1 MSPPEEM
8 ASSFVP
14 RRRFSRWQKEPS
26 QLPWS
31 FPALQG
37 FPFVLGK
44 AHGCWREV
52 QLHMTGGILCCGC
65 SRGYTSAQCLQ
76 KSASKARGKNKN
88 SEFHPGSELVLHP
101 NTLHTWVL
109 HLIHKHFMLTPPGNT
124 NNLAFFLRGMEATVP
139 PALLAYQKHCPLR
152 VPPEEAA
159 SRAAAPRC

>member
-65 SRGYTSAQCLQ
+65 SRGHTSAQCLQ

-88 SEFHPGSELVLHP
+88 SKFHLGSELVLHP

-124 NNLAFFLRGMEATVP
+124 NNLAFFKRNGGNCASSSFGVSETLSSA
-139 PALLAYQKHCPLR
+139 CPT
-152 VPPEEAA
+152 
-159 SRAAAPRC
+159 